1 MTTKAKHYYQHKE
14 VEVVRAAKAGDAGF
28 DPHAGA
34 QSLIELED
42 GTRRAVPDTDVLDDA
57 KSNPKGGAHP
67 AAPTPPTAPTP
78 TPTIDV
84 TGRPVGQAGVG
95 RAGGPLDD
103 SAGGSPPDTAVGDPD
118 WRGASEPS
126 PDALADEG
134 VVAHNQRV
142 AEDRATRRK

>member
-42 GTRRAVPDTDVLDDA
+42 GTRRAVPDIDVLDDA
-57 KSNPKGGAHP
+57 KSNPKAAAHP
-67 AAPTPPTAPTP
+67 AAPIPAPPIPTP
-78 TPTIDV
+78 GVDAA
-84 TGRPVGQAGVG
+84 GRPVGQAGVG

-118 WRGASEPS
+118 WQGSGEPS

-134 VVAHNQRV
+134 VAAHNQRV